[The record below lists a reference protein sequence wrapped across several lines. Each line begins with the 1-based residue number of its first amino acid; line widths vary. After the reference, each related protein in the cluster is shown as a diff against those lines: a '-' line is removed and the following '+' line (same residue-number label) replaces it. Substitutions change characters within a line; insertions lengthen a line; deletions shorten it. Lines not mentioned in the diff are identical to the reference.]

1 MQLIQ
6 EKVCRTV
13 CAYAAGQSS
22 LWHCS
27 QIETRHAMEGFICSI
42 NSFIVKEVSDI
53 PSEASELT
61 NKPNFTLIYKADFK
75 HPACAFYAA

>member
-1 MQLIQ
+1 
-6 EKVCRTV
+6 
-13 CAYAAGQSS
+13 
-22 LWHCS
+22 
-27 QIETRHAMEGFICSI
+27 MEGFICSI